1 MASLCLSP
9 GLRATKRKGFASWRD
24 SHKFEVLFCPQL
36 SLFMDLKKLLPEIVY
51 QFARSGGAGG
61 QNVNKVS
68 TKAELRFSVRD
79 SAQLTD
85 EQRATLL
92 EKLANKLTNEGELV
106 LSHQTERSQ
115 LDNKEKVTR
124 KFLRLIEKAFEVPKP
139 RKATK
144 PSRAAV
150 AERINEKK
158 KKGETKALRGKVDF

>member
-1 MASLCLSP
+1 
-9 GLRATKRKGFASWRD
+9 
-24 SHKFEVLFCPQL
+24 
-36 SLFMDLKKLLPEIVY
+36 MDAKHLLPDVQY

-68 TKAELRFSVRD
+68 TKAELRFSVRN
-79 SAQLTD
+79 SARLTE
-85 EQRATLL
+85 EQRAVLL
-92 EKLANKLTNEGELV
+92 DKLANKITNEGELV

-124 KFLRLIEKAFEVPKP
+124 KFLRLIEKAFAVSKP

-150 AERINEKK
+150 AERINDKK
-158 KKGETKALRGKVDF
+158 KKGETKAGRGKVEF

>member
-1 MASLCLSP
+1 MNAKS
-9 GLRATKRKGFASWRD
+9 
-24 SHKFEVLFCPQL
+24 
-36 SLFMDLKKLLPEIVY
+36 LLPDVCY

-79 SAQLTD
+79 STRLTD
-85 EQRATLL
+85 HERAVLL

-115 LDNKEKVTR
+115 LDNKEKVTK

-144 PSRAAV
+144 PSRSAV

-158 KKGETKALRGKVDF
+158 KKGETKAMRGKVDF